1 MEHMEKLGNLM
12 VISAILGRWQLTW
25 TAATGLFVVDLSSSR
40 IFVRDKAIF
49 AYVYVQIYPATSL
62 VVGVRSGVGRSVRVE
77 TTELLEPWRSFL
89 EVRGE
94 SCASSSW
101 ERRLGGRMMHDAI
114 ARQGQRVSWQ
124 LQGEFELLIE
134 TWSELGFSGACR
146 NHIPYRQIKPDQT
159 LSDIADSF
167 RWFTWALRY
176 PRAKAL
182 SFKMLWSLVLWKVLG
197 YAPVCTR
204 LTRWD
209 KAGKVQVIGLIWVTY
224 LPIIH
229 RGSTPKPLKPSPS
242 KLTQCFLVYTYPTV
256 LAFEP
261 LCGVI

>member
-1 MEHMEKLGNLM
+1 M
-12 VISAILGRWQLTW
+12 ISAILGRWQLTW

-209 KAGKVQVIGLIWVTY
+209 KAGKVQVIGLI
-224 LPIIH
+224 
-229 RGSTPKPLKPSPS
+229 
-242 KLTQCFLVYTYPTV
+242 
-256 LAFEP
+256 
-261 LCGVI
+261 